1 MIEQKTEVQGS
12 EIDQEN
18 KSEPLRIEHIDEQET
33 IWAATKNSRTFLSLM
48 YSKLFPVI
56 VTYSVPSRF
65 AAALKIM
72 YQYVNRAQA
81 DIAVAVATAAADYTA
96 ATAVFV

>member
-33 IWAATKNSRTFLSLM
+33 I
-48 YSKLFPVI
+48 
-56 VTYSVPSRF
+56 
-65 AAALKIM
+65 
-72 YQYVNRAQA
+72 
-81 DIAVAVATAAADYTA
+81 
-96 ATAVFV
+96 